1 MPCLSNVSLAQK
13 EIYDGNGNRKIIA
26 AWDIIRK
33 GRYRIMGKGIKDV
46 DKLSER
52 YRVRRLTEADVEMVY
67 ALSVGNPMFYQHCPP
82 FVTPKSILSDMKALP
97 PRKDYAD
104 KYYIGY
110 FEGDELV
117 AVMDLILGYPNEETA
132 FVGLFMMAKER
143 QRKGIGSGI
152 VEECFA
158 FLGSMGY
165 RFVRLA
171 YAKGNPQSEAF
182 WVKNGFVKTGVEME
196 SEGYVQ
202 VVMERRIFAVQ
213 EGVKKK

>member
-1 MPCLSNVSLAQK
+1 
-13 EIYDGNGNRKIIA
+13 
-26 AWDIIRK
+26 
-33 GRYRIMGKGIKDV
+33 MGKGIEDLN
-46 DKLSER
+46 KLSER
-52 YRVRRLTEADVEMVY
+52 YRVRKLTEADVEMVY

-82 FVTPKSILSDMKALP
+82 FVTRKSILSDMKALP
-97 PRKDYAD
+97 PWKDYRD

-117 AVMDLILGYPNEETA
+117 AVMDLILGYPNEETV

-143 QRKGIGSGI
+143 QGKGIGSDI

-165 RFVRLA
+165 RFARLA

-182 WVKNGFVKTGVEME
+182 WMKNGFVRTGVEIE

-202 VVMERRIFAVQ
+202 VVMERGILPLQ

>member
-1 MPCLSNVSLAQK
+1 MESNRTGD
-13 EIYDGNGNRKIIA
+13 YKIE
-26 AWDIIRK
+26 
-33 GRYRIMGKGIKDV
+33 DV
-46 DKLSER
+46 AILSER
-52 YRVRRLTEADVEMVY
+52 YRVRRLTEADVDMVY
-67 ALSVGNPMFYQHCPP
+67 ALSVENPMFYQYCPP
-82 FVTPKSILSDMKALP
+82 FVTSKSILSDMKALP
-97 PRKDYAD
+97 PRKGYED

-117 AVMDLILGYPNEETA
+117 AVMDLILGYPYEETA

-143 QRKGIGSGI
+143 QGKGIGSGI
-152 VEECFA
+152 VAECFA
-158 FLGSMGY
+158 SLSSMGY
-165 RFVRLA
+165 RFARLA

-182 WVKNGFVKTGVEME
+182 WMKNGFVRTGVEIE